1 MTNFIKKAPFFILSF
16 LFLSG
21 CSVNK
26 LAIKTTGSIIEYG
39 MDALMEESDLV
50 FAKESAPANLKLL
63 EGLIKGDPENV
74 TLLISAVKGFSSYTL
89 AFLEDE
95 DKERAKLF
103 YNRGKEYGLRVLLK
117 NRQFNETF
125 KKNIDSF
132 NKSLQSFK
140 KDDVP
145 ALFWT
150 GFAWGNWI
158 NLNLDLPEA
167 LIDIPKVESIMMRVM
182 ELDESYYYGS
192 VHLFFGVSYGSRS
205 AILGGNLEKS
215 KEHFDGAIKIS
226 GGNFLI
232 DYFYKA
238 KYYAIPTQDKEL
250 FENLIN
256 KVISTPSDVLPEQRL
271 VNEVAKVKAKKLLS
285 QIDEYF

>member
-125 KKNIDSF
+125 KKDIDSF

-140 KDDVP
+140 KDDVS

-205 AILGGNLEKS
+205 AMLGGNLEKS

>member
-167 LIDIPKVESIMMRVM
+167 LIDIPKVEAIMMRVM

-215 KEHFDGAIKIS
+215 KEHFDRAIKIS
-226 GGNFLI
+226 DGNFLI
-232 DYFYKA
+232 GYFYKA